1 MKGDYANGKIY
12 KIYSYQGT
20 DEETYYGSTTQIL
33 HKRFA
38 NHRKGYKCWKK
49 NEKYIFTT
57 SFSIFEKYGIEACH
71 IELVELF
78 PCETKEQLI
87 AKEGFY
93 IRNNPCVNKRIEGR
107 TALEYRQDNAEHIKQ
122 YYQDNKEHFK
132 QFYQDNKEQIAKHKK
147 QYYQANKEQ
156 IAKHTKQYRENNAD
170 QIKENK
176 KKYYET
182 NKNEINKKQREN
194 RLLQKQQSTL
204 VIT

>member
-38 NHRKGYKCWKK
+38 NHRKGYKCWKNGK
-49 NEKYIFTT
+49 SNYIT
-57 SFSIFEKYGIEACH
+57 SFSIFEKYGVEACH

-107 TALEYRQDNAEHIKQ
+107 TALEYRQDNAEHMKQ
-122 YYQDNKEHFK
+122 YYKNNLEVITKQRR
-132 QFYQDNKEQIAKHKK
+132 QFYQDNKEQIAEQQK
-147 QYYQANKEQ
+147 QYYK
-156 IAKHTKQYRENNAD
+156 NNAD

-176 KKYYET
+176 KQYYQN
-182 NKNEINKKQREN
+182 NKEEINKKRKEK
-194 RLLQKQQSTL
+194 RLLQKQQS
-204 VIT
+204 I